1 MKRVR
6 PESLAKPSLIA
17 ISHPKS
23 ERSPTTLGIEDSC
36 CLRCIDEPC
45 VSFSDEE
52 QGEGSTALV
61 CPVDAIHHP
70 RGEFGP
76 AISEKCIGCGLCAI
90 RCPVGALAISRE
102 RSVAVTSPD
111 LARTRPALTS
121 AEFFS
126 ARKAQEMLVDSAQS
140 KWKVTAARLAEASVP
155 HKQEVFYS
163 LVGAL
168 FTAAGFPA
176 WRPARG
182 DTSNR
187 VDLILIDT
195 QDSLPIEIKS
205 CAESPVINVKS
216 VQQALENRVLMDQ
229 RYFAPASSSSSTLVV
244 GCAYPA
250 SRSDVFELIEDIS
263 YAFHINVG
271 LISLADLYFMVID
284 KNLGGKALQR
294 SALSQLRGT
303 FA

>member
-1 MKRVR
+1 
-6 PESLAKPSLIA
+6 
-17 ISHPKS
+17 
-23 ERSPTTLGIEDSC
+23 
-36 CLRCIDEPC
+36 
-45 VSFSDEE
+45 
-52 QGEGSTALV
+52 
-61 CPVDAIHHP
+61 
-70 RGEFGP
+70 
-76 AISEKCIGCGLCAI
+76 
-90 RCPVGALAISRE
+90 
-102 RSVAVTSPD
+102 
-111 LARTRPALTS
+111 
-121 AEFFS
+121 
-126 ARKAQEMLVDSAQS
+126 MLVDSAQS